1 MRLRAVE
8 EANSRPRQ
16 ARPPEHSST
25 QALTGIHS
33 AGNRSSR
40 RTRFKIAFVHL
51 LAQFVRCAPSLRRF
65 CLSARLLLIQ
75 RDPAARVRGPCRCR
89 SSRGGNLTSFKRRN
103 QRIFRVTGRSYKI
116 RRNTGALHMVL
127 NHVRRT
133 RRRRTEPGFCASFLA
148 SIFRCSSR
156 SFQTFVPVDC
166 ASEIDW
172 SSLAASAAFFFPPR
186 DITP

>member
-1 MRLRAVE
+1 MRRRAVE
-8 EANSRPRQ
+8 AANSRPRQ

-25 QALTGIHS
+25 QPLAGIHS

-40 RTRFKIAFVHL
+40 RARFEIAFVHL

-65 CLSARLLLIQ
+65 CLSAHLLLIQ
-75 RDPAARVRGPCRCR
+75 RDPAARVRGPCLCR
-89 SSRGGNLTSFKRRN
+89 SPRGSNLPSFKRRN
-103 QRIFRVTGRSYKI
+103 QSIFRVTGRSYKI
-116 RRNTGALHMVL
+116 SRNTGTLHMVL

-133 RRRRTEPGFCASFLA
+133 RRRLSTEFCASFLA